1 MVCTAV
7 PVVDQASGRKAV
19 LAQQG
24 DDWVVTSRV
33 ASSAACPRSSCGAHP
48 PRLPDAPETRH
59 DSPISRRT
67 TVPTLDSAARFSSP
81 TLGNTARVE
90 VAVGVHGLRACP
102 SANSRPAAAYA
113 AWAQGSGDE
122 MRLPCTSEN
131 DPSTRPLLPRER
143 KTPAPCSSSPR
154 PNRRLPRVA
163 PRLGPATTP
172 PLHPARRRRERRAWL
187 IPPTQPEQPY
197 CRFCDARAAV
207 EIRSTLH
214 FTRPALCIPY
224 GAQV

>member
-1 MVCTAV
+1 M
-7 PVVDQASGRKAV
+7 
-19 LAQQG
+19 
-24 DDWVVTSRV
+24 
-33 ASSAACPRSSCGAHP
+33 
-48 PRLPDAPETRH
+48 
-59 DSPISRRT
+59 
-67 TVPTLDSAARFSSP
+67 
-81 TLGNTARVE
+81 
-90 VAVGVHGLRACP
+90 GVHGLRACP

-214 FTRPALCIPY
+214 FTRPALSIWARKSERSDRWGCG
-224 GAQV
+224 GAPASKPPSAPTRSSDRRPPGSASTPRALLLSTHPGFTTTALLHRR